1 MTPTRNL
8 TSDEHLVQACDL
20 LDKSKEQA
28 GQKRFEAAALTASW
42 AQVHAQLADALILKH
57 RRS

>member
-1 MTPTRNL
+1 MTPARNL
-8 TSDEHLVQACDL
+8 TSDDHLVQACDL

-28 GQKRFEAAALTASW
+28 GQNRLEAAALSASW
-42 AQVHAQLADALILKH
+42 AQVHATIADALILKH

>member
-1 MTPTRNL
+1 MTPARTL
-8 TSDEHLVQACDL
+8 TSDDHLAQACDL

-28 GQKRFEAAALTASW
+28 GQKHFEAAALFASW
-42 AQVHAQLADALILKH
+42 AQVHAAVADALILKH